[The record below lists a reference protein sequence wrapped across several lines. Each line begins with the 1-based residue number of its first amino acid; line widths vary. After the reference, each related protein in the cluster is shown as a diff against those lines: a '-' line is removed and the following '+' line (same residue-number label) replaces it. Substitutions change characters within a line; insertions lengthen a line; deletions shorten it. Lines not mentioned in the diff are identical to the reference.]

1 MIMSVET
8 ARRFFGVDPLGRT
21 LLLPADSPSGH
32 ETVTLVGIVG
42 NVKYGGLESA
52 ADGGIYRPYPQQP
65 VGARIFVVG
74 RTAGD
79 PLNRAEDLRRA
90 VGAVDPDVCV
100 VTVGPLEAAVS
111 NGLAQPRFRAVLLGS
126 IAAIALVL
134 ASTGLYGI
142 LAYSVSRRVPEI
154 GVRMALGATSSRI
167 TRMVL
172 REGLA
177 LAMSGVAVG
186 ALASYLLTR
195 LLSTLL
201 FGITSTD
208 VISFLSACAG
218 MLALAA
224 LASYFP
230 ARRAARLDP
239 VASLRAE

>member
-1 MIMSVET
+1 
-8 ARRFFGVDPLGRT
+8 
-21 LLLPADSPSGH
+21 
-32 ETVTLVGIVG
+32 
-42 NVKYGGLESA
+42 
-52 ADGGIYRPYPQQP
+52 
-65 VGARIFVVG
+65 
-74 RTAGD
+74 
-79 PLNRAEDLRRA
+79 

-100 VTVGPLEAAVS
+100 VTLGPLDAAVS
-111 NGLAQPRFRAVLLGS
+111 NGVAQPRFRAVLLGS

-208 VISFLSACAG
+208 VPSFVSACAG

-224 LASYFP
+224 LASYLP

-239 VASLRAE
+239 IVSLRAE

>member
-1 MIMSVET
+1 
-8 ARRFFGVDPLGRT
+8 
-21 LLLPADSPSGH
+21 
-32 ETVTLVGIVG
+32 
-42 NVKYGGLESA
+42 
-52 ADGGIYRPYPQQP
+52 
-65 VGARIFVVG
+65 VG